1 MTRAGIAFLAAPIV
15 IGTGFGADVYSLVA
29 GLAPATVVTL
39 LALSML
45 DFDNTE
51 ARRAITSCFTNKSLR
66 RESTPHAWIIGAT
79 AIPIPQAPRAL
90 GDHDFGRSQKL
101 AALVLFP
108 GP

>member
-45 DFDNTE
+45 DFDNAE
-51 ARRAITSCFTNKSLR
+51 RAERSPLLSPVSL
-66 RESTPHAWIIGAT
+66 
-79 AIPIPQAPRAL
+79 
-90 GDHDFGRSQKL
+90 
-101 AALVLFP
+101 V
-108 GP
+108 